1 MEEEVAAIADNDTS
15 PHWVLKELPAG
26 YRKVDQMIR
35 MVHGKF
41 LPVTHVV
48 FSDGL
53 ASVSLFIE
61 PITKGVK
68 PRAGHCTVGNTSF
81 YSSVAGYLQITVLGE
96 VPEATTAQIANA
108 VVFVK

>member
-1 MEEEVAAIADNDTS
+1 MA
-15 PHWVLKELPAG
+15 
-26 YRKVDQMIR
+26 RK
-35 MVHGKF
+35 VHGKS

-61 PITKGVK
+61 PLVKGVK
-68 PRAGHCTVGNTSF
+68 PRIGQSVVGNTSF
-81 YSSVAGYLQITVLGE
+81 YSRVAGFLQITALRE
-96 VPEATTAQIANA
+96 VPEVTTARIANA

>member
-1 MEEEVAAIADNDTS
+1 M
-15 PHWVLKELPAG
+15 LKELPAG
-26 YRKVDQMIR
+26 YHKVDQMLR
-35 MVHGKF
+35 VVHGKA

-61 PITKGVK
+61 PVTNNVK
-68 PRAGHCTVGNTSF
+68 PRSGHSVVGNTSF

-96 VPEATTAQIANA
+96 VPEATVAQIANS